1 MLDELSRNYCAL
13 GRCKKIYVGLLI
25 AYLLLFLYNLGGF
38 ISIIV
43 LGAAMAVEY
52 YGIYAHKDWAA
63 IAGPAIWLFFGLASG
78 ALPLGGAF
86 VGMTILQ
93 IIVAAATIPVCII
106 NNRKYR
112 WLEEQ
117 PGYPYFNQRF
127 EEQKIDATQ
136 HDIKPDYVSRYENMR
151 KTGTAAMQDFGAAET
166 DTTNRSDSGSSGYMD
181 SI

>member
-13 GRCKKIYVGLLI
+13 GRCKKICVGLLI
-25 AYLLLFLYNLGGF
+25 AYLLLFGLNIGGL
-38 ISIIV
+38 ISIII
-43 LGAAMAVEY
+43 LGAALAVEY
-52 YGIYAHKDWAA
+52 YGIYAHKDFPA
-63 IAGPAIWLFFGLASG
+63 IIGPAVWMVFSFASG
-78 ALPLGGAF
+78 GLTFRGAF

-93 IIVAAATIPVCII
+93 LIVAAATIPVCII

-127 EEQKIDATQ
+127 EEQKMDSLR
-136 HDIKPDYVSRYENMR
+136 HEIKPDYVTKYENMR
-151 KTGTAAMQDFGAAET
+151 KTETSEMEDFSKGET
-166 DTTNRSDSGSSGYMD
+166 DPANTPKNSSGYMD